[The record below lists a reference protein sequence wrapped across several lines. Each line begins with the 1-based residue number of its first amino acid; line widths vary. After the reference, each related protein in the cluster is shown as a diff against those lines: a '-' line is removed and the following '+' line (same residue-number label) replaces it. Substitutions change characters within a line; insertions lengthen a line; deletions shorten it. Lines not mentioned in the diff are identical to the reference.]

1 MERGRKRQGLVP
13 DFLLELD
20 GERGQKKD
28 ELAEL
33 KVICCCPSRYA
44 LIPPP
49 PNPARETVKAVDKR
63 ARVLTEEYRKK
74 AKDVDRVYGG
84 AVDGTVGRV
93 QRKLLDYGE
102 VRGLV
107 FGAFGEASE
116 GVHELVHLLA
126 NSRLKAEGLQQG
138 RESAKGELGVIVG
151 QVRRILSVTA
161 VRAQAECLLSRLRS
175 VGSGAGAAYGRRQGI
190 VREEVNWARER
201 QAQVVGRRQGRK
213 VVRRGMF
220 LLS

>member
-1 MERGRKRQGLVP
+1 MITY
-13 DFLLELD
+13 
-20 GERGQKKD
+20 ERGQKRD

-33 KVICCCPSRYA
+33 KVICCCPSRYT

-49 PNPARETVKAVDKR
+49 PRPDRECVKAVDKR
-63 ARVLTEEYRKK
+63 ARVLTEEYAKK
-74 AKDVDRVYGG
+74 ARDVDRVYGE
-84 AVDGTVGRV
+84 AVEGTVGRV
-93 QRKLLDYGE
+93 QKKLMDFGE

-138 RESAKGELGVIVG
+138 RESVKGELGVLVG

-161 VRAQAECLLSRLRS
+161 VRAQAECLLSRLRN
-175 VGSGAGAAYGRRQGI
+175 VGSGAGAACRRRQGV
-190 VREEVNWARER
+190 VREEVSWARER
-201 QAQVVGRRQGRK
+201 QAQAVGRRQGRK
-213 VVRRGMF
+213 VVRHGMF
-220 LLS
+220 MLN